1 MLNTYRYTCWSLP
14 ASKRGCLTTGDLSE
28 TNELNVLLYDDD
40 DGDYGFHDFL
50 NYGDVLTDDFD
61 YDLQHLR
68 YLKYLFHFQ
77 NRNFCWLQMPFSRLS
92 MLEHW
97 ILEAKQEIF
106 ETRIAVVNV
115 TFPKHARTSDIYFK
129 GLNLYSF
136 KIFNDV
142 TNFVKKSS
150 KTSKLRSK
158 CCHLTRFFVYF
169 FQSF

>member
-28 TNELNVLLYDDD
+28 TNELNVLLYDDG

-77 NRNFCWLQMPFSRLS
+77 NRNFCWLQMPFSRMS

-97 ILEAKQEIF
+97 I
-106 ETRIAVVNV
+106 
-115 TFPKHARTSDIYFK
+115 
-129 GLNLYSF
+129 
-136 KIFNDV
+136 
-142 TNFVKKSS
+142 
-150 KTSKLRSK
+150 
-158 CCHLTRFFVYF
+158 
-169 FQSF
+169 

>member
-1 MLNTYRYTCWSLP
+1 MLNKYRYTCWSLP

-61 YDLQHLR
+61 YDLQH
-68 YLKYLFHFQ
+68 
-77 NRNFCWLQMPFSRLS
+77 FCWLQMPFSRLS

-97 ILEAKQEIF
+97 MLEAKQEIF
-106 ETRIAVVNV
+106 ETRIAVFNV

-142 TNFVKKSS
+142 TNFVKKIFKNV
-150 KTSKLRSK
+150 KTSK
-158 CCHLTRFFVYF
+158 
-169 FQSF
+169 